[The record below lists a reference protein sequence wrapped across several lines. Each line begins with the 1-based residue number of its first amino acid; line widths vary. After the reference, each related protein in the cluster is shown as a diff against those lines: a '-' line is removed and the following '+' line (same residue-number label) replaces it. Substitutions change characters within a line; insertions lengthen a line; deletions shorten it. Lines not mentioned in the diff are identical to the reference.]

1 MISKTELIQFI
12 QDHSNNYTEA
22 YLETL
27 PINLLV
33 VLKVEI
39 ELKYR
44 D

>member
-1 MISKTELIQFI
+1 MISRNELIKFI
-12 QDHSNNYTEA
+12 QDHCNDYSEA

-39 ELKYR
+39 ELKYS
-44 D
+44 